1 MRRMKLKFKGA
12 VLSYTEDDLR
22 PMIWQQL
29 IMLMLVVKFPKWLPS
44 VIYVCTIYDVNASS

>member
-1 MRRMKLKFKGA
+1 MKLKFKGA